1 MADEIMKNRV
11 EYFEGLLK
19 RCKEG
24 LTMHPE
30 MIPLTWVIDEL
41 EYLINLERGISHD
54 NARLEK
60 INIGWIAVR
69 EMDGYQ
75 DEDLIESLCLISQE
89 VNSMRQERG
98 LPNENDV

>member
-11 EYFEGLLK
+11 AYFEDLLK

-24 LTMHPE
+24 LAQHPD
-30 MIPLTWVIDEL
+30 MIPLTWIIDQL
-41 EYLINLERGISHD
+41 EYLINLELGINDDKS
-54 NARLEK
+54 RLEK

-69 EMDGYQ
+69 DMDGYE